1 MDAQRLIKMA
11 NQIAAFFEVMP
22 DRAEAAAEVA
32 GHIRRTWD
40 PRMRRALFAH
50 LAARGEGELCP
61 LARQAVTAHRAM
73 LEPGA

>member
-1 MDAQRLIKMA
+1 MDPQRLIKMA

-22 DRAEAAAEVA
+22 DRAQAAAEVA

-50 LAARGEGELCP
+50 LAADGEADLSP
-61 LARQAVTAHRAM
+61 LAREAVVAHRTL
-73 LEPGA
+73 LEPGS